1 MIGEIRCILNA
12 HWSNRNT
19 TFFHFVH
26 NAKLNLKSRNKWCR
40 PLNTLGSTN
49 VGNNRQYNHICWWK
63 KKEEKR
69 KMKKKNGCHS
79 NAAQQNSY
87 HGFTCTLDPRR
98 LPGDANCYQDNK
110 TQSEHT

>member
-1 MIGEIRCILNA
+1 MEKKR
-12 HWSNRNT
+12 R
-19 TFFHFVH
+19 
-26 NAKLNLKSRNKWCR
+26 
-40 PLNTLGSTN
+40 
-49 VGNNRQYNHICWWK
+49 K
-63 KKEEKR
+63 KKNEE
-69 KMKKKNGCHS
+69 KNGCHS

>member
-1 MIGEIRCILNA
+1 MCAIIDSTITFVDGE
-12 HWSNRNT
+12 
-19 TFFHFVH
+19 
-26 NAKLNLKSRNKWCR
+26 
-40 PLNTLGSTN
+40 
-49 VGNNRQYNHICWWK
+49 K
-63 KKEEKR
+63 KR
-69 KMKKKNGCHS
+69 RKKKNEEKNGRHS

>member
-1 MIGEIRCILNA
+1 ME
-12 HWSNRNT
+12 
-19 TFFHFVH
+19 
-26 NAKLNLKSRNKWCR
+26 K
-40 PLNTLGSTN
+40 
-49 VGNNRQYNHICWWK
+49 
-63 KKEEKR
+63 EKR
-69 KMKKKNGCHS
+69 KKKMKKKNGCHS